1 MKRNVFLIIINIICI
16 FFPCFAKNMNIHKNY
31 ELMQFEILANDKI
44 VEKLPFSR
52 FHGYQKANNKIF
64 FVDVYKTK
72 ITDYGELCFFDE
84 EKNSLFYTGIYSGSQ
99 FLVLKEL
106 NLLIT
111 SSLLENVSEFDI
123 EDVFGLNNEIKK
135 YPLNIIIFE
144 FNSYKKLK
152 EYNFKEL
159 LKYTEYEN
167 LYSDFKL
174 INRNQLKISYGIYDT
189 SQKIN
194 IGIIDLISLEYKNN
208 KN

>member
-1 MKRNVFLIIINIICI
+1 MKRNVFLIIINICI
-16 FFPCFAKNMNIHKNY
+16 FFSCFAKNMNIHKNY
-31 ELMQFEILANDKI
+31 ELMQFEILDNDKI
-44 VEKLPFSR
+44 IEKLPFSR

-111 SSLLENVSEFDI
+111 SSLLGNASEFDI

-135 YPLNIIIFE
+135 YPLNITIFE

-159 LKYTEYEN
+159 LEYTEYEN

-174 INRNQLKISYGIYDT
+174 INPNQLKISYGIYDS
-189 SQKIN
+189 SQEIN
-194 IGIIDLISLEYKNN
+194 IGTIDLISLEYKNN